1 MALILI
7 VEDAQFTRNIIV
19 KFLKKEGY
27 AILEASNGR
36 EGLQVIRDRAPDCIL
51 LDLLMPDLNGLQVL
65 EALQAEGS
73 TIPVIV
79 LTADIQQTTRQQC
92 MNLGAFLVINKP
104 PNRDELLAVIQKAL
118 ALKEPLQ

>member
-1 MALILI
+1 MPLILI

-27 AILEASNGR
+27 AIQEASNGR
-36 EGLQVIRDRAPDCIL
+36 EGLQAIRDRAPDCIL

-92 MNLGAFLVINKP
+92 MDLGARLVINKP
-104 PNRDELLAVIQKAL
+104 PNRDELLAAIQNAL
-118 ALKEPLQ
+118 DLKEPLK

>member
-1 MALILI
+1 MPLILI

-27 AILEASNGR
+27 AIIEASNGR
-36 EGLQVIRDRAPDCIL
+36 EGLQAIRDRAPDCIL

-73 TIPVIV
+73 AIPVIV

-92 MNLGAFLVINKP
+92 LDLGALLVINKP
-104 PNRDELLAVIQKAL
+104 PNRDELLAAIQKAL
-118 ALKEPLQ
+118 DLKESLK

>member
-19 KFLKKEGY
+19 KFLKKEGF

-36 EGLQVIRDRAPDCIL
+36 EGLLLIRDRAPDCIL

-73 TIPVIV
+73 TIPAIV

-92 MNLGAFLVINKP
+92 LDLGALFVLNKP
-104 PNRDELLAVIQKAL
+104 PNRDELLAAIHKAL
-118 ALKEPLQ
+118 ALKDPLN